1 MRLLDRLHRHAAAAP
16 EAIVYRDSAT
26 SQTWTYR
33 QLLFRS
39 ATLAHRLAS
48 QCTAESVVLICCP
61 NSMEFAVAF
70 LGTLAAGCAAFP
82 VSIENPPAELH
93 DVARR
98 ANAACIIAP
107 DDVLSALPET
117 PGIPLAELKD
127 ESRETFPSLAPAG
140 ISARLLLVSS
150 GSTGKPK
157 IACRSGDA
165 VDAVAEQI
173 AIAIGLLDCDRILGL
188 VPMCHAYGIEH
199 ELLAPIWVGAAVHL
213 CQGLDLSLIRREL
226 ENSNITMLPG
236 VPSIFEMLGQ
246 LGEQARQGATL
257 RAAYSAGGPLPSS
270 VSQTFTSRFGVRVGQ
285 LYGASEF
292 GSITFG
298 DPADPNYPASS
309 VGRPMPGVTIRIV
322 PGTDPNVCQPTGDE
336 GQVWVAAR
344 SMFNGYL
351 GESDPSLIDG
361 FFPTGDLGR
370 LDSQGHLTITGRI
383 KLMIDIGGQ
392 KVNPLEV
399 EDVLLQHPGVADCV
413 VIAVRQSPTVLR
425 LKAVVTSKAGPL
437 DIEELRRFAQ
447 QHLAGY
453 KVPRVFEV
461 CRSLPRNATGK
472 IQRHLVQA

>member
-1 MRLLDRLHRHAAAAP
+1 MRLLDQLHHHAQATP
-16 EAIVYRDSAT
+16 GAIAYRDAAT
-26 SQTWTYR
+26 GQTWTYR
-33 QLLFRS
+33 QLSFRS
-39 ATLAHRLAS
+39 ATLARRLSNEYAP
-48 QCTAESVVLICCP
+48 ESVVLICCP
-61 NSMEFAVAF
+61 NSIDFAVAF

-82 VSIENPPAELH
+82 VSMENPVAELQ
-93 DVARR
+93 DLARR
-98 ANAACIIAP
+98 AIAACVIAP
-107 DDVLSALPET
+107 DDILSALPDI
-117 PGIPLAELKD
+117 PGMRLAELAD
-127 ESRETFPSLAPAG
+127 ESREIFPPLAPAG
-140 ISARLLLVSS
+140 ARARLLLVSS

-157 IACRSGDA
+157 IACRSADA

-173 AIAIGLLDCDRILGL
+173 AVAIGLLESDRILGL

-257 RAAYSAGGPLPSS
+257 RAAYSAGGPLPLS
-270 VSQTFTSRFGVRVGQ
+270 VSQTFTTRFGIRVGQ

-298 DPADPNYPASS
+298 DPADPHHQPSS
-309 VGRPMPGVTIRIV
+309 VGRPMPGVNIRIV
-322 PGTDPNVCQPTGDE
+322 SGSDPAICEPPGAE

-351 GESDPSLIDG
+351 GESDPPLTDG
-361 FFPTGDLGR
+361 YFPTGDLGR
-370 LDSQGHLTITGRI
+370 LDSQGNLTITGRL
-383 KLMIDIGGQ
+383 KLMVDIGGQ

-413 VIAVRQSPTVLR
+413 VIAVRQSETILR
-425 LKAVVTSKAGPL
+425 LKAVVTSKVGAL

-447 QHLAGY
+447 QRLAGY

-461 CRSLPRNATGK
+461 CTSLPRSATGK